1 MEIESVKKF
10 NLDDIV
16 SQDIL
21 DSIKEIQQ
29 PRSRFQL
36 EHFVLNQHDTEEMR
50 FYQCVLEIQNMRTT
64 LRIVFLDM
72 EKRKIEIERLKAS
85 GDPIDAIDA
94 QIKEIA
100 LEETQVVA
108 VGTIREF
115 NHLVDLYN
123 SFPKKYT
130 REEIDALQ
138 PNYWTKRLVR
148 QVELDNLGNRGTVNP
163 AHLEALRQIGELD
176 LDSLL
181 SQQQNQHLEVELDK
195 RELI

>member
-1 MEIESVKKF
+1 MDLEKMQNIKIDE
-10 NLDDIV
+10 LV

-21 DSIKEIQQ
+21 DSIQEIQQ

-64 LRIVFLDM
+64 LRIVLLEA
-72 EKRKIEIERLKAS
+72 EKRKLEIAKLKKT

-94 QIKEIA
+94 QIKEIG
-100 LEETQVVA
+100 LEETQTVLF
-108 VGTIREF
+108 GTIREF
-115 NHLVDLYN
+115 YHLIDLYN

-130 REEIDALQ
+130 RDEIDALQ
-138 PNYWTKRLVR
+138 PTYWTQRLIR

-163 AHLEALRQIGELD
+163 AHLEALRQIGQLNLEEI
-176 LDSLL
+176 L
-181 SQQQNQHLEVELDK
+181 SQQAVAVDPETKELK
-195 RELI
+195 